1 MNFDLNDDQRM
12 LQEGAA
18 RYFEKSYDFHHRL
31 ALARTGGGFS
41 RDTWRAFADMGWL
54 AAGIAEV
61 HGGLGFSAIELAV
74 LAEEMGRNLVLE
86 PFTACAVLPA
96 AVIAKVAE
104 ESQQGER
111 LPAIAS
117 GECIH
122 AVALSEPA
130 ARGDPARVTAQATR
144 QADGSWRLDG
154 RKSLVVGAPVADRL
168 LVVARV
174 SGAEGS
180 LDGLVLF
187 DIAKESPGV
196 KLESVALVDGT
207 PSADVVLD
215 GAIVDAAA
223 LLGIAGQAGPGLQR
237 ALDEAIVVQCAE
249 TAGSVED
256 VLALCSDYL
265 KNRKQFGVPIGSF
278 QALQHRMADMAIEAS
293 QVRASLHRGLQAL
306 TTGAPDGRSVDVS
319 GVKAQVLKSARFV
332 TQHGIQLHGGYG
344 ITEEYRVGHHWRRL
358 LVTDSLFGNHAFHL
372 ERYARRI
379 QQERPQ

>member
-96 AVIAKVAE
+96 AVIAHVAGPAHQ
-104 ESQQGER
+104 SAR

-117 GECIH
+117 GECLY
-122 AVALSEPA
+122 ACAFSEPA
-130 ARGDPARVTAQATR
+130 ARGDLVQVAARAAR
-144 QADGSWRLDG
+144 QSDGAWRLDG

-180 LDGLVLF
+180 LDGLALF

-196 KLESVALVDGT
+196 KLEAVALVDGT

-223 LLGIAGQAGPGLQR
+223 LLGIAGQAGPGVQR

-278 QALQHRMADMAIEAS
+278 QALQHRMADMAIEVS

-306 TTGAPDGRSVDVS
+306 TTGAPDRRSVDVS

-358 LVTDSLFGNHAFHL
+358 LVTDSLFGNHAFHI

>member
-41 RDTWRAFADMGWL
+41 RDTWQAFADMGWL
-54 AAGIAEV
+54 AAGIPEA
-61 HGGLGFSAIELAV
+61 HGGLGFSPIELAV

-96 AVIAKVAE
+96 AVIAKVADDA
-104 ESQQGER
+104 QQAER
-111 LPAIAS
+111 LPTIAS
-117 GECIH
+117 GECLY
-122 AVALSEPA
+122 AVALSEPD
-130 ARGDPARVTAQATR
+130 ARGDLSRLAARAAKQP
-144 QADGSWRLDG
+144 DGSWRLDG
-154 RKSLVVGAPVADRL
+154 RKSLVIGASMADRL
-168 LVVARV
+168 LVVARA
-174 SGAEGS
+174 SGPEG
-180 LDGLVLF
+180 GLEGLALF
-187 DIAKESPGV
+187 DVAKDGPGV
-196 KLESVALVDGT
+196 SLESVALVDGT

-215 GAIVDAAA
+215 GAIVDEGAV
-223 LLGIAGQAGPGLQR
+223 LGIAGQAGPGLQR

-256 VLALCSDYL
+256 VLALCSEYL
-265 KNRKQFGVPIGSF
+265 KTRKQFGVPIGSF

-306 TTGAPDGRSVDVS
+306 TTGAPERCSVDVS

-358 LVTDSLFGNHAFHL
+358 LVTDSLFGNHAFHI
-372 ERYARRI
+372 ERYARRL